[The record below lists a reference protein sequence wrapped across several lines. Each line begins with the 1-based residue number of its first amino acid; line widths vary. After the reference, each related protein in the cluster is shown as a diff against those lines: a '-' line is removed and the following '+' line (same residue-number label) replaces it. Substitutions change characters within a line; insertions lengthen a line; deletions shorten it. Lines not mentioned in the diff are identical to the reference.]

1 MNNGK
6 RLFSPDM
13 GHGFFTLIEL
23 LVVIAIIAILAAML
37 LPALNKAR
45 EQARRISCANN
56 VKTITSAILQYAV
69 TYNDCLPWWNYEG
82 CRWMHQVVFIVY
94 PRVNKGSEIT
104 SAHLKFFHCPSM
116 ETPPEQYSYGYNKT
130 IGYSYLITSPT
141 SIPPTYPIVKLNR
154 VKRPSQIIAIG
165 DADGN
170 NYTSDDVNTVIY
182 KSWNLIGD
190 FHSGGAPLGFLDG
203 HVENRKRKEV
213 SIPGAIPSD
222 NSSLGT
228 APAEL
233 KKMWGDWQEMYQ

>member
-82 CRWMHQVVFIVY
+82 CRWTHQVIYLVY
-94 PRVNKGSEIT
+94 PRLNKESEIT
-104 SAHLKFFHCPSM
+104 NAHRKFFHCPSM
-116 ETPPEQYSYGYNKT
+116 ETPPQQYSYGYNRN

-170 NYTSDDVNTVIY
+170 NYASDDVNTNIY
-182 KSWNLIGD
+182 MSYNLIGD

-203 HVENRKRKEV
+203 HVQNRKRKEV
-213 SIPGAIPSD
+213 SVPGAIPSD
-222 NSSLGT
+222 NSSLGAST
-228 APAEL
+228 AEL
-233 KKMWGDWQEMYQ
+233 KKMWGEWQEMYQ